1 MTENKSQIGIC
12 LATYNGEK
20 YIEEQLESIFS
31 QTYQHFTL
39 YIAED
44 NSSDKTVKM
53 IKFFQERFPDRIDL
67 QINDQTLGVVKNFE
81 QLLRSCNEKYIAF
94 CDQDD
99 IWEKDKLQL
108 QIDAIRKL
116 ECENPKT
123 PCMVHSDLSMI
134 DDNAKHL
141 ADSYFRF
148 RGYCLQEQKDLGHIL
163 GPSGVMGNT
172 VMINALLCEKVLP
185 FPSDLE
191 VHDYWIGV
199 ITELYGKRKTLF
211 SPLVRYRIHHKNVS
225 NSLENLQS
233 KRNISQWLKRDLRL
247 PYIES
252 DRHKIIATLL
262 DKKLSEID
270 KDTVKAFYDYL
281 TFSKGRGEMFTDLI
295 KYSLVKR
302 GVWFRINLLIKILL
316 TRRYHR
322 AS

>member
-1 MTENKSQIGIC
+1 LG
-12 LATYNGEK
+12 
-20 YIEEQLESIFS
+20 FS
-31 QTYQHFTL
+31 QTYQYFKL
-39 YIAED
+39 YIAD
-44 NSSDKTVKM
+44 DDSSDKTVEM

-67 QINDQTLGVVKNFE
+67 QINDQKFGVVKNFE
-81 QLLRSCNEKYIAF
+81 QLLRSRDEKYIAF

-134 DDNAKHL
+134 DNNAKHL
-141 ADSYFRF
+141 ADSYFLF
-148 RGYCLQEQKDLGHIL
+148 RGYCLREQKDLGHIL

-172 VMINALLCEKVLP
+172 VMINAMLCEKVLP

-211 SPLVRYRIHHKNVS
+211 SPLVRYRIHYKNVS

-233 KRNISQWLKRDLRL
+233 KRNISQWFKRDLRL

-252 DRHKIIATLL
+252 NRHKIIATLL

-281 TFSKGRGEMFTDLI
+281 TFSKSRGEMFTDLI

-316 TRRYHR
+316 TQRYHR